1 MAPTESKA
9 AERRRTPKKM
19 TATIRRSA
27 SFQASV
33 ALSAFVTI
41 LLCAPSFA
49 EGGSCQGK
57 LVGNSYDCSY
67 TFVIVGGAVRSK
79 GDCMEFV
86 TGGLSQNFDL
96 VGQVGGLPSDYGC
109 ACENTGSFRSPDY
122 AANAFQCVGN
132 PGLVQIHGKVE
143 SNKLHGN
150 GSDESGATIFF
161 NCTQRSTACP

>member
-1 MAPTESKA
+1 MAPTESNA
-9 AERRRTPKKM
+9 AERRRTAKKM

-27 SFQASV
+27 SFPALV
-33 ALSAFVTI
+33 ALSAFVTV

-49 EGGSCQGK
+49 EGRSCEGK

-67 TFVIVGGAVRSK
+67 AFVIVGGAIISK

-132 PGLVQIHGKVE
+132 PNLVQIHGKVE
-143 SNKLHGN
+143 ANKLHGN

-161 NCTQRSTACP
+161 NCTKRSTACP